1 MLARSEIDRALDRL
15 ELDYLET
22 LADRVTMPSPA
33 SRTLAK
39 RLEKV
44 EKGIVFSQDSEE
56 LTNTI
61 EVFSDTFESKAEAR
75 TTLIPKPPGECGR
88 GRNSKK
94 KGYHLRRAM
103 GLSGKKELYNRIRVC
118 VLQWSFFGFADAY
131 MHARGS
137 NDRLPV
143 FIWLDNRTMCDSRY
157 MLME

>member
-1 MLARSEIDRALDRL
+1 MPICTCGFSRELSRQQIYNHRKRGPPFWDRVYLASLRISDHETSVVRSEIDRVLDQL

-22 LADRVTMPSPA
+22 QAGRVTMPCPA
-33 SRTLAK
+33 SCTLPK
-39 RLEKV
+39 RLKKV
-44 EKGIVFSQDSEE
+44 GKGIVDSEE

-61 EVFSDTFESKAEAR
+61 EDISDTFESKAEAR

-118 VLQWSFFGFADAY
+118 VL
-131 MHARGS
+131 
-137 NDRLPV
+137 
-143 FIWLDNRTMCDSRY
+143 
-157 MLME
+157 